1 MVDMVRAGMQEVEE
15 TVVRSARRIAAA
27 IGDVAHAPGR
37 QAAAPR
43 AAAGVTFIVNGQQI
57 QLTGRQAVDLVA
69 LLVRDPI
76 QRVHLLRAM
85 EAG

>member
-1 MVDMVRAGMQEVEE
+1 MDMVRAGMQEVEE

-37 QAAAPR
+37 QAAAR
-43 AAAGVTFIVNGQQI
+43 GAAGVTFIVNGQQI

-69 LLVRDPI
+69 LLVRDPV